1 MATFGQFIGEY
12 IFRKRFKK
20 LRRKKQLMNLSTAR
34 SIGIVFKVTDETNYR
49 KLKDFT
55 RQIRNPQRK
64 VLILGF
70 VDRKG
75 IPAWCVEANS
85 GFFFDRQSLNWWK
98 GPKNDY
104 LVKFIDKEFDLLLDL
119 TLTDDF
125 ITRYLVGLSR
135 AKFKAGLRDVNRES
149 YLDLM
154 IELKNNAPLE
164 ELTTQLIHYLT
175 LLKSK

>member
-1 MATFGQFIGEY
+1 
-12 IFRKRFKK
+12 
-20 LRRKKQLMNLSTAR
+20 MNLSYAR
-34 SIGIVFKVTDETNYR
+34 TVGIVFKVTDEKNYR

-55 RQIRNPQRK
+55 RQISTPQRK
-64 VLILGF
+64 VLIIGF
-70 VDRKG
+70 VDKKG
-75 IPAWCVEANS
+75 IPAWCVEPNS
-85 GFFFDRQSLNWWK
+85 GFFFDRQSINWWK

-119 TLTDDF
+119 TLADDF

-135 AKFKAGLRDVNRES
+135 SKFKAGLRDKKRES

-154 IELKNNAPLE
+154 IELKSNVPLE
-164 ELTTQLIHYLT
+164 DLTTQLIHYLT